1 MKRVDNSVN
10 LLTSMFV
17 WSLLWYIMENDSAQF
32 DGHIAGIY
40 VTSSDALKLQPALV
54 VSPAENET
62 YSNTHCKRMWL
73 LRFFSR
79 FLWMSKLLGALEEL
93 TNFSFPADDQV
104 FYVQHL

>member
-1 MKRVDNSVN
+1 
-10 LLTSMFV
+10 
-17 WSLLWYIMENDSAQF
+17 MENDSAQF

-54 VSPAENET
+54 VSHAENEI

-79 FLWMSKLLGALEEL
+79 FL
-93 TNFSFPADDQV
+93 
-104 FYVQHL
+104 

>member
-1 MKRVDNSVN
+1 
-10 LLTSMFV
+10 MFV

-54 VSPAENET
+54 VSPAENEI

-73 LRFFSR
+73 LRFFQGSCE
-79 FLWMSKLLGALEEL
+79 WASCWVLLK
-93 TNFSFPADDQV
+93 N
-104 FYVQHL
+104 

>member
-54 VSPAENET
+54 VSHAENEI

-73 LRFFSR
+73 L

-93 TNFSFPADDQV
+93 TNFSFPADDQF
-104 FYVQHL
+104 FYVLHL

>member
-54 VSPAENET
+54 VSHAENEI
-62 YSNTHCKRMWL
+62 YSYM
-73 LRFFSR
+73 LRFFQGSCE
-79 FLWMSKLLGALEEL
+79 WASCWVLLK
-93 TNFSFPADDQV
+93 N
-104 FYVQHL
+104 